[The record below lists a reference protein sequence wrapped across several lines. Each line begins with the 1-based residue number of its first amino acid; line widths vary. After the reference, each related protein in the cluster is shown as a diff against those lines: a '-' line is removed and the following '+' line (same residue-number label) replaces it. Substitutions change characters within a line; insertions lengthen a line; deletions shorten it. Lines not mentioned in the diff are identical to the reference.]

1 MYLFAVIPLFLL
13 LVNYLGLQPSPL
25 SPHPSLFLVPKLSLE
40 TSNQEMVSLVAQP
53 STLCSDQTLETLTTQ
68 LLRDLLS
75 YANRVTQRARNLK
88 RAVDVYSYVL
98 VAGKPEFA
106 PLPLN
111 PSGFSSD
118 ELTTSEGV
126 EQVFF
131 TTLERQYISRKA
143 VQLQL
148 FHWLFLTKTT
158 NGWRVV
164 MMFSQTG
171 YYSANKPPTPP
182 RDSTNGVVAQA
193 VNLWLRDCQARKLPI
208 PPAQK

>member
-1 MYLFAVIPLFLL
+1 MKSTVRKRNYGLWLLFYIAPLL
-13 LVNYLGLQPSPL
+13 LSFP
-25 SPHPSLFLVPKLSLE
+25 
-40 TSNQEMVSLVAQP
+40 VSDWERVQGGA
-53 STLCSDQTLETLTTQ
+53 SSCSDQPLEILTTQ
-68 LLRDLLS
+68 LLRDLPS

-98 VAGKPEFA
+98 VAGKPEFT

-118 ELTTSEGV
+118 KLTTSEGV

-131 TTLERQYISRKA
+131 TTLERQYIKGKA

-158 NGWRVV
+158 NGWQVV

-171 YYSANKPPTPP
+171 YYPANKPPTPP
-182 RDSTNGVVAQA
+182 RDSTNGVIAQA

-208 PPAQK
+208 IPVRK